1 MLSCNP
7 NTAII
12 IVVIA
17 TTVTVTSI
25 VIIALLMSILNS
37 KERSI
42 KKIISIGATPFV
54 VAIIATI
61 VFTIIP
67 GIHVRQIIIHGPI
80 VEKIDENT
88 AQIRDME
95 GTFTVHGIPEEH
107 IDYVMEQEKQSD
119 WCLHQDKTGKYHLCQ
134 EQ

>member
-7 NTAII
+7 NTTII
-12 IVVIA
+12 IIVIA

-25 VIIALLMSILNS
+25 LTVALLMSILNS
-37 KERSI
+37 KERST
-42 KKIISIGATPFV
+42 KKIIGLWMTPFV

-88 AQIRDME
+88 AQIQDME

-119 WCLHQDKTGKYHLCQ
+119 WCLHQDKTGKYHLCKQ
-134 EQ
+134 Q